1 MDPVQRGLRLK
12 DLRESAGYK
21 QRQVGAWF
29 DIDGRAVS
37 EWERGKSSPDRR
49 KLVQLDEMYNAGG
62 EVLSMFEV
70 APVTPLADRVEAL
83 EREVADLSRLVDFLM
98 RDVAADELDG
108 WSDLVATRSDPSS
121 A

>member
-49 KLVQLDEMYNAGG
+49 KLVRLDEMYQANG
-62 EVLSMFEV
+62 EVLEMFEV
-70 APVTPLADRVEAL
+70 SQRPD
-83 EREVADLSRLVDFLM
+83 EVAALQVQVSALIDAVDLLTATVR
-98 RDVAADELDG
+98 AQGDELARLAG
-108 WSDLVATRSDPSS
+108 RQTRR
-121 A
+121 